1 MRRVEHQRS
10 ASVPATHPY
19 QQQQPERCPADSLPL
34 SRVEMANH
42 ELSEPICDSH
52 GDSHLSPN
60 AKRFMNSRKAP
71 GTPAGSSRKK
81 DSPVYT

>member
-10 ASVPATHPY
+10 ASVSAAHRC
-19 QQQQPERCPADSLPL
+19 QQQQPERGRADSLPL
-34 SRVEMANH
+34 SCVETANH
-42 ELSEPICDSH
+42 ELTEPICDSH

-60 AKRFMNSRKAP
+60 AKRFMNSLKAP

-81 DSPVYT
+81 DSPV